1 MGEANPHPLSGCQET
16 AGIGG
21 SHLQGWGSRLQKKRR
36 INGPPLHLPI
46 ILSRHVP
53 LVKTVCERWKV
64 CEGTSCLLVTRLSL
78 IPKVSLDFDM
88 LHNVSREEK
97 VIFTIAGMRILLR
110 EEAAL

>member
-1 MGEANPHPLSGCQET
+1 MGLKAAEEAQ
-16 AGIGG
+16 
-21 SHLQGWGSRLQKKRR
+21 

-88 LHNVSREEK
+88 FHNVSQEEK